1 MKKCVHLIKKFLPW
15 LILSFAFIIVMIF
28 NYMNSLN
35 GIDSDMSADLIYSNM
50 MLKERNIIVNDW
62 FWSTGIKFFDPTL
75 IYAIF
80 LLIFPTNWSIAR
92 VCSIFVILLLVIAS
106 YIYMSKAISPLRT
119 CIYFASL
126 IILPYH
132 YWLLQNISFGCY
144 YTFYFISIMICV
156 GNFLR
161 MVLYKKPKRYLL
173 QAIILSIFSL
183 MAGIQGQRL
192 VLTLFIPLGIMW
204 IIETITRFHTT
215 ENYKLN
221 IKQDILPYAIAIA
234 SAGIGFIINNYY
246 LSPKYNINQYDIMWQ
261 PFDINKIFNMFGVF
275 FSLFGYIVDDFFEI
289 PVSVLSPIGILA
301 CLGLLFCI
309 FMFLAFAKS
318 IISITKLHKED
329 RLITLLTSLSVSF
342 TILAITLMGVS
353 GNGSHLLTSIPLAI
367 LLFQRTFERL
377 EFRQKYGRLIAS
389 IVIGICVFSASFATM
404 LQFEA
409 APRRSLQQDIIPVSR
424 WLSENNCQKGISD
437 FWHSN
442 VITELTDGKVEM
454 WTININGDELTL
466 DTAGWLQ
473 RRSHEYFQ
481 DDTYFILLPNEQL
494 NVIEYLVDAGK
505 AKYVYEDSNYSVI
518 EVEIE
523 NSEFAKLSK

>member
-1 MKKCVHLIKKFLPW
+1 MKKCINFIKKNLPW
-15 LILSFAFIIVMIF
+15 LVLSFSFFIVMIF

-35 GIDSDMSADLIYSNM
+35 GIDSDMSSELIYSSM

-106 YIYMSKAISPLRT
+106 YIYMAKVISPLKT

-126 IILPYH
+126 VILPYH
-132 YWLLQNISFGCY
+132 YWMLQNISFGCY
-144 YTFYFISIMICV
+144 YTFYFISTMICV
-156 GNFLR
+156 GTFLR
-161 MVLYKKPKRYLL
+161 MISYKTTKQYVL

-192 VLTLFIPLGIMW
+192 VLTLFIPLGIMC
-204 IIETITRFHTT
+204 IIEMAYQFHTT
-215 ENYKLN
+215 ENYKIN
-221 IKQDILPYAIAIA
+221 IKQDILPYAFAIIN
-234 SAGIGFIINNYY
+234 AGIGFIINNNY
-246 LSPKYNINQYDIMWQ
+246 LSVKYNIKQYDILWQ
-261 PFDINKIFNMFGVF
+261 PFDINKIINMLGVF
-275 FSLFGYIVDDFFEI
+275 FSIFGYIVDDFFEI

-301 CLGLLFCI
+301 CFGLLFCF
-309 FMFLAFAKS
+309 FMFFAFIKS
-318 IISITKLHKED
+318 IISIAKLQKED
-329 RLITLLTSLSVSF
+329 RLITILASLSVLF

-353 GNGSHLLTSIPLAI
+353 GNGSHLLTSVPLAI
-367 LLFQRTFERL
+367 LLFQRSFERL
-377 EFRQKYGRLIAS
+377 EFRYKHSKTIGGIVIAICVLFAS
-389 IVIGICVFSASFATM
+389 IATM
-404 LQFEA
+404 QQFEEV
-409 APRRSLQQDIIPVSR
+409 PRRSLQQDIIPVSR
-424 WLSENNCQKGISD
+424 WLSENGYKKGIAD

-454 WTININGDELTL
+454 WTISIDEDELTL
-466 DTAGWLQ
+466 NTACWLQ
-473 RRSHEYFQ
+473 PKSHEYFE

-494 NVIEYLVDAGK
+494 NVIKYLTNTGK
-505 AKYVYEDSNYSVI
+505 ASYVYEDPKYSVI